1 MITLEQAKDYLQ
13 ITDTTQDTKIQ
24 AIVDTVNAWVVS
36 YIWDIK
42 SSEKSELIQ
51 KASIKKNK
59 IGLKYYH
66 PTWMLTV
73 NGSTISDT
81 EYFIHENWV
90 AEFKSLDLS
99 DIDFSAFQITYTAW
113 LEEYPADYLS
123 VLKNIVWEEFYK
135 TTDWKEV
142 KKSKTWPREVTF
154 MTKSEMWIESWKDIY
169 DISKEKLEKFIPL
182 HFKHYAF

>member
-1 MITLEQAKDYLQ
+1 
-13 ITDTTQDTKIQ
+13 
-24 AIVDTVNAWVVS
+24 
-36 YIWDIK
+36 
-42 SSEKSELIQ
+42 
-51 KASIKKNK
+51 
-59 IGLKYYH
+59 
-66 PTWMLTV
+66 MLTV